1 MSPWLLL
8 GVFTAGLL
16 LGAALLFL
24 VAVVWGLERD
34 TVDGEA
40 DPYQSRPRSG

>member
-1 MSPWLLL
+1 VDGVSWVVPIAFFL
-8 GVFTAGLL
+8 GML

-24 VAVVWGLERD
+24 VAVTYN

-40 DPYQSRPRSG
+40 DSYQSRRPR